1 MLRPTLR
8 QHPRTQNRARAGM
21 TDKRDITSLLVD
33 WQKGDQGALGK
44 LLPLVYDELRRLAS
58 RYMRRERSDHTLQT
72 TALVHEAY
80 LRLVQQKQ
88 KKDVRWQTRA
98 HFLAVAAQVM
108 RHILVDYARGA
119 RRAKRGSGTPPVD
132 LSDVA
137 LLSEDR
143 ADELLAVN
151 ATLENLNTIDPR
163 KSRVF
168 EMRYFGGMSVEEAAE
183 ALHVSPATVA
193 RDWRMAVAWLRRE
206 LASEL
211 RHGS

>member
-1 MLRPTLR
+1 M
-8 QHPRTQNRARAGM
+8 A
-21 TDKRDITSLLVD
+21 DKREITALLVD
-33 WQKGDQGALGK
+33 WQKGDASALEE
-44 LLPLVYDELRRLAS
+44 LLPLVYDELRRVAS
-58 RYMRRERSDHTLQT
+58 GYMRRERPDHTLQT

-80 LRLVQQKQ
+80 LRLVRQ
-88 KKDVRWQTRA
+88 KDVKWQTRA
-98 HFLAVAAQVM
+98 HFFAVAARVM

-119 RRAKRGSGTPPVD
+119 QRAKRGSGLPAVD

-143 ADELLAVN
+143 AEELLAVN
-151 ATLENLNTIDPR
+151 SALDNLNTIDPR

-193 RDWRMAVAWLRRE
+193 RDWRMAIAWLRRE
-206 LASEL
+206 ISPPVP
-211 RHGS
+211 RGR